1 MNASITL
8 PSNGFGRFEQQIVFS
23 IQEGQRK
30 SLPDDL
36 DIVPLTNHS
45 SPPRVSYLWRR
56 WSARWG
62 DDEDIVFEL
71 WAILGTAEDS
81 PDWQIDWKASVY

>member
-23 IQEGQRK
+23 IQEGQRE

-36 DIVPLTNHS
+36 DIVPLADYS
-45 SPPRVSYLWRR
+45 LPPRVSYLWRR
-56 WSARWG
+56 WSTRRG
-62 DDEDIVFEL
+62 DDEDVVFEL
-71 WAILGTAEDS
+71 SSIFGVVGI
-81 PDWQIDWKASVY
+81 DWQVDWARSIY